1 MFSTLIEANELK
13 AILNNNDLVI
23 VDCRFKLSDPAA
35 GEAAYAQEHI
45 PGAVYAHLD
54 RDLSGEPFTDKGR
67 HPMLSP
73 DAMGALFGRLG
84 IETDSQVVVYDD
96 MRGAIGSR
104 LWWMLRYMGHEAAAV
119 LNGGYPAWE
128 QMGGPTVSSIEQ
140 NNLTQYEARLGDVTL
155 VTLDEVA
162 EQTLLVDSRTAPRY
176 RGEVE
181 PLDPVAGHIPGA
193 VNHHFGLNFG
203 DDGRFLPAEQLA
215 QNFSDLFG
223 ETAPED
229 VTFYCG
235 SGVTAC
241 TNLLAVAYSG
251 LKQPKL
257 YGGSWSEW
265 CRERPDEVGQS
276 VGE

>member
-1 MFSTLIEANELK
+1 MFSTLIEADELK
-13 AILNNNDLVI
+13 ALLGNDGLVV

-35 GEAAYAQEHI
+35 GEIAYAQEHI

-67 HPMLSP
+67 HPMLAP
-73 DAMGALFGRLG
+73 EAMNALFGRLG
-84 IETDSQVVVYDD
+84 IAPESQVIIYDD
-96 MRGAIGSR
+96 MRGAIASR
-104 LWWMLRYMGHEAAAV
+104 LWWMLRYMGHESTAV

-128 QMGGPTVSSIEQ
+128 AADSPTAAGHEQ
-140 NNLTQYEARLGDVTL
+140 NDATQYQGVPGSFTL
-155 VTLDEVA
+155 ITIDEVA
-162 EQTLLVDSRTAPRY
+162 NQDLLIDSRTAPRY

-193 VNHHFGLNFG
+193 ANHHFGLSFG
-203 DDGRFLPAEQLA
+203 EDGRFKPAEELA
-215 QNFSDLFG
+215 QTFTQLFG
-223 ETAPED
+223 EASSED

-241 TNLLAVAYSG
+241 TNLLAVAHAG
-251 LKQPKL
+251 LNQSKL

-265 CRERPDEVGQS
+265 CRERPDQIGKQ
-276 VGE
+276 